1 ACALKDKPRRRRLT
15 AGIAAIATAI
25 GTLLGLV
32 GVALT
37 TTPASAGMNA
47 NTSYEFDCT
56 TSLQA
61 GVAAPFLLTTNLN
74 AAPDPSFPS
83 GAKFGASGAVTGS
96 VIAPVVAG
104 LEQALGPA
112 SIGLNVAGVNFGP
125 LDTHSTGSAAYSQS
139 FAKLTAAPARQMTNI
154 TWPAASTTLTATG
167 ASLFNAG
174 TDVGLSVAG
183 TGIPAQATI
192 TAVGAGG
199 TTATISVATT
209 AASPAPGPPAT
220 GATIGLGK
228 TFSFTDAAVS
238 TGATAFTSSGAP
250 GQTANI
256 GVTQAT
262 TFTVTTPT
270 ISVAFGGAAGV
281 GTSNCLMT
289 GFQNATTPGPAQTGE
304 TAPGLPFGTPGTTP
318 LVLATGGV
326 ITQPG
331 TTQAITPP
339 AAAFVNLVDQAP
351 VA

>member
-1 ACALKDKPRRRRLT
+1 SRRRRLT
-15 AGIAAIATAI
+15 AGVAAIATAI

-56 TSLQA
+56 TTLQA

-96 VIAPVVAG
+96 VVAPVVAG
-104 LEQALGPA
+104 LEQAVAPA

-125 LDTHSTGSAAYSQS
+125 LDAHSTGSAAYSQS

-167 ASLFNAG
+167 TSLFNAG

-183 TGIPAQATI
+183 PGIPAQATI

-209 AASPAPGPPAT
+209 AASPAPVPPAT

-238 TGATAFTSSGAP
+238 TGATAFTTSGTN

-289 GFQNATTPGPAQTGE
+289 GFAGPAPGTPGPAQTGG
-304 TAPGLPFGTPGTTP
+304 TTPALPFGTPGPTP

-326 ITQPG
+326 
-331 TTQAITPP
+331 
-339 AAAFVNLVDQAP
+339 
-351 VA
+351 